1 MIKVCPNCSGVDV
14 EQLKDS
20 VLEENLYLGCIGL
33 CGQNKGKS
41 FGYINDEL
49 VIKDSSAE
57 FIEAVKLAK

>member
-14 EQLKDS
+14 ELLKNN

-49 VIKDSSAE
+49 VIKDSAE
-57 FIEAVKLAK
+57 EFLEAVKQAK